1 MTKERDFFQRILFG
15 TAASI
20 NDQIGMGQD
29 YSIIQ
34 KIYSINILYFD
45 FGCGDDYAYHGVT
58 TFRGMTKQDSVL
70 QLNTENERR
79 YLNATTK
86 RMTMPE
92 EVFPEYFLLLCNHF
106 NEVARTP
113 IEEWMEYL
121 KDAVIREDTT
131 TPGLQAAR
139 EKLAYMSMTEQE
151 QREYREYMVSVH
163 AARDAWDTAID
174 EAKAE
179 GREETNREN
188 ARKMKAKGFAIE
200 DIAEITGLTAEEIES
215 L

>member
-1 MTKERDFFQRILFG
+1 
-15 TAASI
+15 
-20 NDQIGMGQD
+20 
-29 YSIIQ
+29 
-34 KIYSINILYFD
+34 
-45 FGCGDDYAYHGVT
+45 
-58 TFRGMTKQDSVL
+58 
-70 QLNTENERR
+70 
-79 YLNATTK
+79 
-86 RMTMPE
+86 
-92 EVFPEYFLLLCNHF
+92 
-106 NEVARTP
+106 
-113 IEEWMEYL
+113 MEYL

-179 GREETNREN
+179 GHAKGRAEGRVEGRTEEKLEN

-200 DIAEITGLTAEEIES
+200 DIAEITGLTAEEII
-215 L
+215 